1 MEYLGGYPA
10 DTVAQVQAL
19 LDNKQLANWLL
30 RKYPMAHDLRS
41 DKALFGYLQ
50 EIRQTH
56 LQNAAPLSKAL
67 YDNKLHVV
75 QNALGTHARISRVQ
89 GGQLKSRREIRIAAL
104 FKQVPLP
111 FLRMIA
117 VHELAHF
124 RERDHDRSFYQL
136 CCRMEPD
143 YHQLEFEVRVYLT
156 YLEHRGHRL
165 WASENT

>member
-10 DTVAQVQAL
+10 DTVAQVKAL
-19 LDNKQLANWLL
+19 LDQKKLGLWLL
-30 RKYPMAHDLRS
+30 RKYPQSHDLRS
-41 DKALFGYLQ
+41 DKALFSYLQ
-50 EIRQTH
+50 EIRQRY
-56 LQNAAPLSKAL
+56 LQNAAPLTKAL

-75 QNALGTHARISRVQ
+75 KNALGTHARIAHVQ
-89 GGQLKSRREIRIAAL
+89 GGQLKSRREIRIASL

-124 RERDHDRSFYQL
+124 RERDHDRAFYQL

-156 YLEHRGHRL
+156 HLEHSAERL
-165 WASENT
+165 WSPSAG